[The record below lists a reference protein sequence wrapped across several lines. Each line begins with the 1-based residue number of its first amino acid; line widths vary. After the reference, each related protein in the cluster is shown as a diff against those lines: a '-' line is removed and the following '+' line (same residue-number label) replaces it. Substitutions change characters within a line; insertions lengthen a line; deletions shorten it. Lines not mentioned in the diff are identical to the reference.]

1 VLLGFLWVTALAIA
15 RGRDLLAATM
25 LLGLYSLFSA
35 GLLLLLDAA
44 DVAFTEA
51 AVGAGVSTVLILST
65 LRMVGRFERPQP
77 RPQWLALGIVLVT
90 AATLIYGT
98 LDLPA
103 FGVASNPVHHHV
115 ADRYLQQSATE
126 IGIPNVVTSVL
137 ASYRGYDTLGETA
150 VVFTALL
157 AVLLLIG
164 GRKPQ
169 PRPPTQ
175 STPPRPPGGA
185 TVNDHLILRVVSK
198 ALIPLIV
205 LFAFYVQ
212 FHGDFSPGGGFQ
224 AGVIFA
230 AAILLHL
237 LVFGLASTSR
247 IVPAA
252 VLKFTAAL
260 GLLIYGGVGVAA
272 LFAGGAYLD
281 YNVLAADPVAGQHLG
296 IFLVEAGVGLTV
308 ASAMILLAYAFN
320 ARGNPA

>member
-1 VLLGFLWVTALAIA
+1 
-15 RGRDLLAATM
+15 M

-65 LRMVGRFERPQP
+65 LRRVGRFERPQP
-77 RPQWLALGIVLVT
+77 KPQWLALSIVLIT

-98 LDLPA
+98 LDLPP
-103 FGVASNPVHHHV
+103 FGAADNPIHHHV
-115 ADRYLQQSATE
+115 ADHYLERSAAE

-164 GRKPQ
+164 GRKRQ
-169 PRPPTQ
+169 PEPLPVDEQ
-175 STPPRPPGGA
+175 SAAAGSA
-185 TVNDHLILRVVSK
+185 MNDHLILRIVSK

-230 AAILLHL
+230 AAIILHL
-237 LVFGLASTSR
+237 LVFGLDKTR
-247 IVPAA
+247 EIVPSA

-272 LFAGGAYLD
+272 LFLGGAYLD
-281 YNVLAADPVAGQHLG
+281 YSVLVANPVAGQQLG
-296 IFLVEAGVGLTV
+296 IMLVETGVGLTV
-308 ASAMILLAYAFN
+308 ASAMILLTYTFN
-320 ARGNPA
+320 ARGNAS